1 MKRIFALLLI
11 ALLMFS
17 IGAESLRSTPG
28 EFEIKAYKIGS
39 SSKPFVGFRVVDAL
53 TGSLAEITANGI
65 DIDGYYTLSS
75 AEDTT
80 KDNVNNVLFSY
91 LVSGNVTGTFD
102 VSVTVN
108 PFTHQSESGAGSSIK
123 AKYFLINETLR
134 FLKSNNDTSA
144 DGYRITDISEGKV
157 VVSDVLPSTTQNAN
171 ALSDGFKIQKEE
183 SDVLSNCSEDT
194 WMARGAVAVAIDSAS
209 YKDASNGEYRA
220 IITVTLKSDDA
231 GVTQ

>member
-11 ALLMFS
+11 VLLMFS
-17 IGAESLRSTPG
+17 VGAEALRSTPG

-39 SSKPFVGFRVVDAL
+39 RSENFVEFRVVDAL

-75 AEDTT
+75 AENTT

-91 LVSGNVTGTFD
+91 LVSGNVTGTFN

-108 PFTHQSESGAGSSIK
+108 PFTLQSESGAGSLIK
-123 AKYFLINETLR
+123 TKYFLINETLR

-144 DGYRITDISEGKV
+144 DGYKITDISEGKV
-157 VVSDVLPSTTQNAN
+157 VVSDVLPSTKPNSN
-171 ALSDGFKIQKEE
+171 ALSDGFKIQKE
-183 SDVLSNCSEDT
+183 SDVSSKWSEDT

-220 IITVTLKSDDA
+220 IITVTLTSDDA
-231 GVTQ
+231 EVKQ

>member
-17 IGAESLRSTPG
+17 AGAEALRSTPG

-39 SSKPFVGFRVVDAL
+39 RSEKFVEFRVVDAL
-53 TGSLAEITANGI
+53 TGSLAEITAAGI

-75 AEDTT
+75 AENTT
-80 KDNVNNVLFSY
+80 KDNVDNVLFSY
-91 LVSGNVTGTFD
+91 LVSGNVEGTFD

-108 PFTHQSESGAGSSIK
+108 PFTLQSESGTGSSIK

-134 FLKSNNDTSA
+134 FIKSNNDTSA
-144 DGYRITDISEGKV
+144 DGYKITDISGGKV
-157 VVSDVLPSTTQNAN
+157 VTNVMESTSET
-171 ALSDGFKIQKEE
+171 LSDGFKIQKG
-183 SDVLSNCSEDT
+183 SDVSSNCSEDT

-220 IITVTLKSDDA
+220 IITVKLTSDDA